1 MTVEEINML
10 KQKRME
16 LVAEREEVES
26 MYDQGVSYAGLEFSL
41 FSKKKQHSENSYID
55 DELSSILNLNF
66 L

>member
-1 MTVEEINML
+1 
-10 KQKRME
+10 ME

-26 MYDQGVSYAGLEFSL
+26 MYDQGMSYAGFEFSL